1 MLQDLSNALE
11 IWEIDNKTEKLPDS
25 AEEGLLLSAIDE
37 KISTLRSTLEKIEAG
52 NHDLQEIFDQ
62 NLL

>member
-25 AEEGLLLSAIDE
+25 AEEGLLLSALDE
-37 KISTLRSTLEKIEAG
+37 KISTLRSNLEKIEAG
-52 NHDLQEIFDQ
+52 NHDL
-62 NLL
+62 